1 MPHLKKLK
9 IKCYHPLRN
18 LVYVNVYQWIKLIDV
33 LTNLKE
39 LILIFT
45 LEKTIKEEAWNR
57 RYEQLMK
64 LMKMRQITL
73 QIMKSKE
80 NQT

>member
-1 MPHLKKLK
+1 MPHLEKLK
-9 IKCYHPLRN
+9 IKYYHPLRN